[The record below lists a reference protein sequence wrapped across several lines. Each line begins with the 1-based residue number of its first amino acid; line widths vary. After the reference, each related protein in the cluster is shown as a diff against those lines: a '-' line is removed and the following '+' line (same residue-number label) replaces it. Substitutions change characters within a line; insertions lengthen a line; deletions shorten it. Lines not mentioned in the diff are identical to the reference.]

1 MQLEY
6 YMALVLANKL
16 DELYAVFGL
25 QAWWIMGFC
34 LEELVKEAVSPEGL
48 QITGTNT
55 YI

>member
-1 MQLEY
+1 MQPQY

-16 DELYAVFGL
+16 DELYVVFGL

-34 LEELVKEAVSPEGL
+34 LEVRVKEAVSSKGL